1 MLTWFKKLFG
11 IAVEKPIPE
20 ETPKTDKLDGKLV
33 IIKAGFEDSGDG
45 EPRIRVEVDYDDIFV
60 KSLRSRGYI
69 GTDDHNIVM
78 RYVADVHRSILQN
91 NNIGFD

>member
-1 MLTWFKKLFG
+1 MIKWIKSFFSKETEPVKAQLP
-11 IAVEKPIPE
+11 APE
-20 ETPKTDKLDGKLV
+20 SLDGKLV
-33 IIKAGFEDSGDG
+33 IIKAGFEESKDG
-45 EPRIRVEVDYDDIFV
+45 EPRIRVEVDYDDAFV

-78 RYVADVHRSILQN
+78 KYVADVHRSILQN

>member
-1 MLTWFKKLFG
+1 MIKWIKSFFSKETEPVKEQLPT
-11 IAVEKPIPE
+11 PE
-20 ETPKTDKLDGKLV
+20 SLDGKLV
-33 IIKAGFEDSGDG
+33 IIKAGFEESKDG
-45 EPRIRVEVDYDDIFV
+45 EPRIRVEVDYDDTFV

-78 RYVADVHRSILQN
+78 KYVADVHRSILQN